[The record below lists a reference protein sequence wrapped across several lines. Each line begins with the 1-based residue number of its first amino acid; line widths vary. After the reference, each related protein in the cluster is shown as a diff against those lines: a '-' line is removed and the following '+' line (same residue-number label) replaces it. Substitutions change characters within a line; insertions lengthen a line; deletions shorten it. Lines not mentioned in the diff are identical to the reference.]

1 MLTLSFRQPC
11 MSVMTVPLSKTQVL
25 EVVPGNL
32 FRGLNSPNF
41 ISGEFSIKEN
51 GSGVLFSGT
60 ISDSDI
66 VLPPFRSARPNAKIY
81 YELGKQPKD
90 ENSFKVYIDNQGARI
105 VFEDG
110 VLITAVFDEEIV
122 LEAKGYEIQGEG
134 FWIGKETGPD

>member
-1 MLTLSFRQPC
+1 
-11 MSVMTVPLSKTQVL
+11 MTAPKSQVL

-32 FRGLNSPNF
+32 FRGLNSPKF

-60 ISDSDI
+60 ISDSDF

-81 YELGKQPKD
+81 YELGKQPKN
-90 ENSFKVYIDNQGARI
+90 ENSFKVYIDGQGIRI

-122 LEAKGYEIQGEG
+122 LDAKGYGIQGEG
-134 FWIGKETGPD
+134 FWIGRETGPD